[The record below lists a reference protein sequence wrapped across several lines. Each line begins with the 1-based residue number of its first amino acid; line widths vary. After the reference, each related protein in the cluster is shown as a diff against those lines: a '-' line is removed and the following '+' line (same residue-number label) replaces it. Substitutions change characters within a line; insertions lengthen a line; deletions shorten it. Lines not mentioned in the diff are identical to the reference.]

1 MFFMPETPY
10 YLITKNKEQE
20 AKKSLQW
27 LRGIENVNNELD
39 ELKRAYSEQKKL
51 GKVSYMSL
59 ITKKV
64 YLKLW
69 QVGRTAVERRRN
81 VGGPSVDHQWTVGR
95 MSAERRWTVGGT
107 SAERRR
113 SEAMLTL

>member
-1 MFFMPETPY
+1 MNFSTVLAAFTMFFMPETPY

-39 ELKRAYSEQKKL
+39 ELKRAYNDQKKL

-59 ITKKV
+59 ITNKSDIHICA
-64 YLKLW
+64 
-69 QVGRTAVERRRN
+69 QVL
-81 VGGPSVDHQWTVGR
+81 S
-95 MSAERRWTVGGT
+95 
-107 SAERRR
+107 
-113 SEAMLTL
+113 